1 MKQRLT
7 ERELMVRLKVIV
19 GSALS
24 LTLMGTVFMV
34 LYALIFVEQDPEILA
49 PIDQKLFELIIP
61 IATFLTGTLSG
72 IMLSSASGKQEEEP
86 EHDEE
91 Y

>member
-72 IMLSSASGKQEEEP
+72 IMLASPSGKQEEQQ
-86 EHDEE
+86 EE
-91 Y
+91 YLEE

>member
-1 MKQRLT
+1 MKQKLT
-7 ERELMVRLKVIV
+7 ERELMVRLKVLV

-34 LYALIFVEQDPEILA
+34 LYALIFVEQDPDVLA

-72 IMLSSASGKQEEEP
+72 IMLSSPSGKEE
-86 EHDEE
+86 DETDE
-91 Y
+91 

>member
-1 MKQRLT
+1 MKQKLT
-7 ERELMVRLKVIV
+7 ERELMVRLKVVV

-34 LYALIFVEQDPEILA
+34 LYALIFVDQDPDVLA

-72 IMLSSASGKQEEEP
+72 IMLANPSGKEE
-86 EHDEE
+86 DEIDE
-91 Y
+91 

>member
-1 MKQRLT
+1 MKQKLT
-7 ERELMVRLKVIV
+7 ERELMVRLKVVV

-24 LTLMGTVFMV
+24 VTLMGTVFMV
-34 LYALIFVEQDPEILA
+34 LYALIFVEQDPGKLA

-72 IMLSSASGKQEEEP
+72 IMLSNPSGREE
-86 EHDEE
+86 DETDE
-91 Y
+91 

>member
-72 IMLSSASGKQEEEP
+72 IMLSSPSGKQEEQQE
-86 EHDEE
+86 DYLEE
-91 Y
+91 